1 MLLKVVEIR
10 DGFDPFTEDGLCKT
24 QGGGAIDPIEAFR
37 THWNLDGTLLVMKK
51 LDRTTL
57 ASVLFAF
64 AFWNLVEFHVG
75 RRDRLHIHWA
85 LLIFS
90 LPIDYIFL
98 VSGKKTRQEVR
109 LRLLCHK
116 DRACLKLAA
125 EIGLRCFGTAIATI
139 QEEFWIESPYS
150 SIFYNFSGRTLGPL
164 ELENFRCCA
173 QGRALRDAALRWYAI
188 VIALIQIPRA
198 NGKESSIGLL
208 EEDMG
213 VLTQIR
219 GHSLV

>member
-1 MLLKVVEIR
+1 M
-10 DGFDPFTEDGLCKT
+10 
-24 QGGGAIDPIEAFR
+24 
-37 THWNLDGTLLVMKK
+37 
-51 LDRTTL
+51 
-57 ASVLFAF
+57 
-64 AFWNLVEFHVG
+64 
-75 RRDRLHIHWA
+75 
-85 LLIFS
+85 
-90 LPIDYIFL
+90 
-98 VSGKKTRQEVR
+98 
-109 LRLLCHK
+109 CHK